1 MNVKYLVED
10 YMATVEECLVLFERK
25 FGRRDLLKAASEGA
39 IAKSGALADG
49 VDYTLHGIGCRVESS
64 KREVDFDFATSE
76 GDVGFDAWRLLIFA
90 GQFPEQ
96 YPEYQEKASVE
107 SALADLVASGLATPI
122 GGHSNLLR
130 LHEEG

>member
-1 MNVKYLVED
+1 MNVKRLVED
-10 YMATVEECLVLFERK
+10 YMAAVEECLVLFERK
-25 FGRRDLLKAASEGA
+25 FGRRDLMKAASEGL

-49 VDYTLHGIGCRVESS
+49 VEYDLHGIGCRVEFSE
-64 KREVDFDFATSE
+64 REVDFDFATPE

-90 GQFPEQ
+90 ERFPEQ

-107 SALADLVASGLATPI
+107 RALADLVASGMVTPI

-130 LHEEG
+130 LHEEA